1 MAKTIGRL
9 THQLVGSAALEPG
22 LYGDGGNLYL
32 RVSKN
37 VVGEDG
43 VVKEGGRSWVFVY
56 RHNGRQR
63 ELGLGRAGKRKG
75 AVSLADARA
84 TAKKGRAMLDQQPPV
99 DPRTVWRA
107 QPKASA
113 RTFAEAAKDY
123 IAEKEPGWKNAKHI
137 SQWRH
142 TIRIYCKLIA
152 GMPVDQIGAEDVR
165 SILTPIW
172 QRAPETAAR
181 VRVRIAAI
189 IDHAMPVDSM
199 QPNPALL
206 LAKRFAKVK
215 EAGKLDR
222 KTGKIVP
229 RGNFAALPHRDAPA
243 FVARLREMDS
253 VAARGLEFLLLTAS
267 RTGEVIGAKW
277 SEIDLDAG
285 LWVIPPERLKV
296 GKRTRRSHAV
306 PLSTRALAILEEMR
320 EIRVSDFIFPGRFDH
335 APLHDLALLEV
346 VKRLDHA
353 QTAHGLR
360 STFRDWVGET
370 TDFADE
376 LAELALGHTIGGV
389 KGRYRRE
396 TAIDRRRA
404 LMASWDAY
412 LAGPPPGDA
421 DNVLTFARSA

>member
-1 MAKTIGRL
+1 MAKTVRRL

-22 LYGDGGNLYL
+22 LYGDGSNLYL
-32 RVSKN
+32 RVGKD

-43 VVKEGGRSWVFVY
+43 VVKEGGRSWVFIY
-56 RHNGRQR
+56 RYGKQR

-84 TAKKGRAMLDQQPPV
+84 AAKKGRAMLDQQPPV

-123 IAEKEPGWKNAKHI
+123 IAEKEAGWKNAKHI

-142 TIRIYCKLIA
+142 TIKIYCQPIA
-152 GMPVDQIGAEDVR
+152 DTPVDQIGVEDVR

-172 QRAPETAAR
+172 RRAPETASR

-277 SEIDLDAG
+277 S
-285 LWVIPPERLKV
+285 
-296 GKRTRRSHAV
+296 
-306 PLSTRALAILEEMR
+306 
-320 EIRVSDFIFPGRFDH
+320 
-335 APLHDLALLEV
+335 
-346 VKRLDHA
+346 
-353 QTAHGLR
+353 
-360 STFRDWVGET
+360 
-370 TDFADE
+370 
-376 LAELALGHTIGGV
+376 
-389 KGRYRRE
+389 
-396 TAIDRRRA
+396 
-404 LMASWDAY
+404 
-412 LAGPPPGDA
+412 
-421 DNVLTFARSA
+421 

>member
-32 RVSKN
+32 RVGKD

-43 VVKEGGRSWVFVY
+43 VVKDSGRSWVFVY
-56 RHNGRQR
+56 RHNGKQR

-107 QPKASA
+107 QPKASV
-113 RTFAEAAKDY
+113 RTFGQAAKDY

-137 SQWRH
+137 DQWRH
-142 TIRIYCKLIA
+142 TIKVYCQPLA
-152 GMPVDQIGAEDVR
+152 NTPVGQISVEDVR
-165 SILTPIW
+165 SILAPIW
-172 QRAPETAAR
+172 LRAPETASR

-296 GKRTRRSHAV
+296 GKRTAATV
-306 PLSTRALAILEEMR
+306 PSACVLGMR
-320 EIRVSDFIFPGRFDH
+320 EIPVRPSSRPLDSPCRPGAARGG
-335 APLHDLALLEV
+335 LE
-346 VKRLDHA
+346 
-353 QTAHGLR
+353 
-360 STFRDWVGET
+360 
-370 TDFADE
+370 
-376 LAELALGHTIGGV
+376 
-389 KGRYRRE
+389 
-396 TAIDRRRA
+396 
-404 LMASWDAY
+404 
-412 LAGPPPGDA
+412 AGPA
-421 DNVLTFARSA
+421 TFARRFATGLARRRTSPTSSRSLRWVTPSAASKAVTGARRRSIGAALLWPVGTPIWPGRRPGMLTTSCPSPARLRPRRWRRRGRRRPGS